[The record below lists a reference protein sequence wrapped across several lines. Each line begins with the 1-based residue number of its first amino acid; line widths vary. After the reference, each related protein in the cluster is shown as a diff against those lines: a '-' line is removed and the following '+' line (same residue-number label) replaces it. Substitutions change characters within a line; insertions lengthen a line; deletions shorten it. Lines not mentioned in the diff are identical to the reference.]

1 MPSSANN
8 TDKGFTLTEL
18 LIAMTIS
25 LLILAS
31 LGTIFL
37 SQLKTYN
44 VQEQLIEMTQNARAA
59 MDFMSREIRMAG
71 YGVPKSNLSC
81 WIDWVA
87 GVTMS
92 KAVTIEDGSGASG
105 SDIIHIAA
113 CFDGP
118 ASTLSS
124 AVSAGSTTLQVQSG
138 HGGEFNLN
146 LKKVISLNGLENALI
161 TNISSDT
168 LTIDTDPNTTGNQ
181 GLKNSYQNGTTLSIA
196 KVISYSIVS
205 ETENSRTVYTLKRN
219 ENLGAG
225 RQPLAENIIDLDAS
239 MSGNTI
245 EINPVEAQT
254 EKPDPDYSQ
263 NNGHRTIKLRS
274 YVTPPNLSM

>member
-1 MPSSANN
+1 MS
-8 TDKGFTLTEL
+8 
-18 LIAMTIS
+18 IS

-31 LGTIFL
+31 LGTVFL
-37 SQLKTYN
+37 SQLRTYN

-71 YGVPKSNLSC
+71 YGVPKSNLSG
-81 WIDWVA
+81 WIDWVS

-92 KAVTIEDGSGASG
+92 KAVIIEDGTGASG

-118 ASTLSS
+118 ASTLAS

-146 LKKVISLNGLENALI
+146 RKKLISLNGLEGALI

-181 GLKNSYQNGTTLSIA
+181 GLKNSYQNGTALSIA

-225 RQPLAENIIDLDAS
+225 RQPLAENIIDLEAS
-239 MSGNTI
+239 ISGNTI

-263 NNGHRTIKLRS
+263 NSGYRTIKLRS